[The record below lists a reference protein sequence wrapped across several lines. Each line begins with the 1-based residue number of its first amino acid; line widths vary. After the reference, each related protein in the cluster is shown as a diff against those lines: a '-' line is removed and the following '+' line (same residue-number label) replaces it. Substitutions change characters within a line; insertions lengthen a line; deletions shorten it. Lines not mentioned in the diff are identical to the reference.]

1 MISKFKKI
9 FEVYRQF
16 RDFVVESWRNN
27 NAESLTEEINNK
39 IEHYRENGVELT
51 EEEAIEEILAD
62 STWELVQNEDIINEL
77 CKQNRSLAQSILD
90 AIEKVIE
97 KLKAILTGNI
107 SLYEPRIE
115 KKLYEELG
123 IAEEAAKMWVDGI
136 SNQVKNIENKN
147 LTYDKD
153 IKFSIKDNYE
163 GPDGKTYDQ
172 VVVLDTDLF
181 KIKKNKHKSRS
192 AVLKDFVYEKLAGHK
207 VIAYDGDKP
216 VAIEF
221 ARANERV
228 IKDGIDKDHKVID
241 KLARKKHDRDRH
253 IIAHAK
259 ELVEVSKNTNTSN
272 SENSHQW
279 LDKNGWD
286 FRKVYIVNHRGD
298 ILEATLNIANT
309 EDGRKV
315 LYDINKIR
323 TISLADVATKAS
335 RGNVDSSYN
344 KNISVKEPKSKS
356 FSLKEPV
363 EVGDKLIAMH
373 NITPDKLWKALKLGG
388 FPMPSLAVTKAKI
401 GHTNFGDIS
410 LLFDKSTI
418 DPEADSRNK
427 VYGADAWTPVFPQI
441 DYKLNEKKADEVYDR
456 ANKVGDLAFF
466 NPVSLASTNLESKV
480 KDVNGDSLVEHFKN
494 DYGLKNMY
502 LAEKGEPVK
511 MLFEEKDR
519 GGDIG
524 KWFAENCKNEVLEY
538 NKIENNPENE
548 TQYVLDNKE
557 KLSEVYANYLRKVKK
572 ENEEYITKRINH
584 RPMLLIGVKNGLMKG
599 MDLLEGKKDIVED
612 IEATEKLINDKVNQV
627 DYEKWL
633 KDLFAGIVEKEG
645 VYNGKDPY
653 TASGNRRSFEKLHYD
668 VTLDNIV
675 QAMIG
680 QADNV
685 RNDSAFF
692 NGLKTIRAVATEDFG
707 SLEDIRNGKN
717 KLRTI
722 DNDNYELLYNN
733 LSDELADIISKI
745 ASKTYGSSNDF
756 IKQDAIGMNIA
767 DAILEGNTTAE
778 GLKKYLNKYGSKV
791 KVEDTKPLEN
801 LIKEVAN
808 MPVNLFEAKP
818 ERSVRFDEVVG
829 AVVPADID
837 TDLVNALEEEG
848 IEVSKYESDEDRID
862 TVNRLADKKNIMFS
876 IKDSMTKKDY
886 YHYGWAI
893 VNKIL
898 DKEEIASFLKQ
909 IGDLKRGNYY
919 VRNYEGLIIIPVY
932 NKMGMA
938 NKLVYTDGR
947 YQNPSIEKILN
958 IEGVKNE
965 TELAVIREVI
975 LNEERVNKLEIENVQ
990 GAFGNGIKCTVVES
1004 DSKSYEELQR
1014 RRTGEDSKGNF
1025 GENKGVENEGRN
1037 ISNDKKYSLKTLKQ
1051 DRTLKKL
1058 KKKLAEGEAK
1068 LKEDLSPEERNRIS
1082 NENLELLMQ
1091 IQALETKEQLANA
1104 EGLSKEEIEK
1114 FENDYKQL
1122 EEAMG
1127 QMGIKPMEGN
1137 IVDVPVIT
1145 DELIEEYNQKDDISF
1160 EEAPTFK
1167 ERAVKAKQVRTKSVA
1182 ELETQIENLK
1192 KENERLAQETKLT
1205 HGKLPDIKDIK
1216 KRVNQYVREL
1226 MGGKK
1231 TSLVLVDKATNRVE
1245 HIYKLI
1251 KEGNYEKAALEAYHA
1266 AIEVLEEVDFTP
1278 AHPLYDEYLALNEYL
1293 RTTPI
1298 EVSEQDKKNITD
1310 FNYIR
1315 KEMFGKIRIVNGPG
1329 NIDSVYEEMAELF
1342 PVFINSS
1349 AISDLNNEG
1358 TINSIDMFHEIVDL
1372 RRDFESLDFVLE
1384 EEEFSQLAKE
1394 FGNDLIEIAMD
1405 TKPKMTVA
1413 DKMKNRYDSKVKK
1426 LKENFDKAIK
1436 EANEKMEKKF
1446 GDSYKKKIEKELRKD
1461 IRKEER
1467 IRANEKRD
1475 KEIQKLKEKHE
1486 KKENKKKDT
1495 TEHKKFVTEIEK
1507 NLKWLSDRL
1516 VKPTDDKH
1524 IPEEFRKLV
1533 AEFLYGIDRQTARSK
1548 KLQENS
1554 GKISLKTLNLQKL
1567 QDAYESIAKEDG
1579 SGEFEYDGYIA
1590 DIINA
1595 TKIKLDDKSIDDA
1608 DNKTLKD
1615 IKTITDALIFQI
1627 RQAGK
1632 NFNEELRQSREE
1644 IAKEIIS
1651 ELDKVDASRKKKK
1664 KNPEDGYKEYTGYLF
1679 GSLDKL
1685 LNEDMVTPGDFF
1697 ELLGEGMNK
1706 LYKPLRKGFDKH
1718 VRNRQN
1724 TREMFAKTFE
1734 KYYNKKKPGSKLEKI
1749 RNSKSAIRIE
1759 LENGYGIT
1767 MTPAQIMS
1775 LYCLNKREQARGHIY
1790 GAGIVAS
1797 GIESSNIISRSIGG
1811 RKKVQAESMQVTPT
1825 DVSNIIS
1832 KLTDEQKAIA
1842 DALMEY
1848 LNTTC
1853 ADWGNEASMKLFGYK
1868 KFTEKNYFPIKSAD
1882 VYLNDNLEARQID
1895 EVIKNFGFTKG
1906 TVVKANNPIVIADI
1920 FEVVADHVNK
1930 MSLYNAFA
1938 VPIADFQRI
1947 YNYNIKNEEG
1957 LRTQTVRS
1965 KLKKV
1970 YGEKPEKYIK
1980 NFMVDLNNNN
1990 ATKNRDTGFTRLYNK
2005 ALANYK
2011 KAAIGFNLRVLV
2023 QQPTAIMRAMQYI
2036 SPTRFVGI
2044 SNPRKNLKEMRE
2056 YCPIAAWKS
2065 WGYAQTDVARD
2076 IEDIMMNNEWS
2087 RLDLITMRPYGFAD
2101 DVTWS
2106 MIWSAVKRDVKTKHK
2121 DVKVGSDEFWELCN
2135 EQASMIF
2142 DKTQVVD
2149 SPFHK
2154 SQIMRDKGIM
2164 QKTLS
2169 SFMAE
2174 PTRTFNMVRTEMT
2187 LAMREYKAGEKGK
2200 ATKRMSRTIGVFG
2213 AYTSNHA
2220 ILHQA
2225 NKPDYKPDN
2234 RIVVNFPKYIV
2245 DTMNGFFI
2253 GNPIKTVADDENVAN
2268 YIEYIEKYNNQDD
2281 NNAELSKVC
2290 SIYGNGFEMYYLD
2303 ENSELCITYLTP
2315 REAFMVYDDS
2325 IIERSMY
2332 FIRLYKDN
2340 DNNEF
2345 GSISNTYGVRSFK
2358 VTGGLKW
2365 LDDWQP
2371 HYFDGVP
2378 ATEFVENE
2386 ERQGLFEPVMS
2397 IVNAYNKA
2405 ISEKANDVDY
2415 FADAYMKVLGAKLE
2429 PEDLQFI
2436 RDNRVVNFEGED
2448 AQKIIVEFMGKP
2460 ESDTTQE
2467 NLLNR
2472 LERLI
2477 FQISMV
2483 ANISDENFGTASGI
2497 SLKYKLQAMSNLE
2510 KTKERKFE
2518 KGMNRRYKLLFSNPA
2533 SKVPADSYVQLNYRF
2548 TPNIPANLLE
2558 EADIATK
2565 LEGITSQET
2574 QLKVLSIVDNV
2585 QSEIDKI
2592 AEDNKPPAETI
2603 IDKLMF
2609 NAGGDNN
2616 DQ

>member
-1 MISKFKKI
+1 M
-9 FEVYRQF
+9 QF

-77 CKQNRSLAQSILD
+77 CRQNRSLAQSILD

-97 KLKAILTGNI
+97 KLKAILTGNV

-123 IAEEAAKMWVDGI
+123 IAEEVAKMWVDGI
-136 SNQVKNIENKN
+136 ANVDTAKTIGNSKKMFSVRKDFNKKLMDWYNNNSPEERRKSGGFVNIGKTSDILKPLDIKEYDFYMRKSKIQKILDDHDEMSIDIIAKMPEVLENPIIVMQSQTVKDSIVVIGELKALNEKPVMVSVHLKPKDRNGDIMDYAIVTSAYARSELQNFIENSDILYINPNKKITDSWSESLGLQLPSEVTN
-147 LTYDKD
+147 YGYIDKVTYYDD
-153 IKFSIKDNYE
+153 VVNSNENENGTSI
-163 GPDGKTYDQ
+163 
-172 VVVLDTDLF
+172 
-181 KIKKNKHKSRS
+181 SR
-192 AVLKDFVYEKLAGHK
+192 A
-207 VIAYDGDKP
+207 
-216 VAIEF
+216 F
-221 ARANERV
+221 ARAQKNN
-228 IKDGIDKDHKVID
+228 
-241 KLARKKHDRDRH
+241 KK
-253 IIAHAK
+253 
-259 ELVEVSKNTNTSN
+259 
-272 SENSHQW
+272 
-279 LDKNGWD
+279 
-286 FRKVYIVNHRGD
+286 
-298 ILEATLNIANT
+298 
-309 EDGRKV
+309 
-315 LYDINKIR
+315 
-323 TISLADVATKAS
+323 
-335 RGNVDSSYN
+335 
-344 KNISVKEPKSKS
+344 

-373 NITPDKLWKALKLGG
+373 NITQDKLWKALKLGG

-441 DYKLNEKKADEVYDR
+441 DYKLNEKKTDEVYDR

-524 KWFAENCKNEVLEY
+524 KWFAENCKDEVLEY
-538 NKIENNPENE
+538 NKIENSPENE

-848 IEVSKYESDEDRID
+848 IEVSKYESDKDRID

-876 IKDSMTKKDY
+876 IKDNGNNLTAKQYFKF
-886 YHYGWAI
+886 GWATANG
-893 VNKIL
+893 VLNTKEAVDFF
-898 DKEEIASFLKQ
+898 DKLKYVESKKYPKSKD
-909 IGDLKRGNYY
+909 GDY
-919 VRNYEGLIIIPVY
+919 IIEVGEKDGI
-932 NKMGMA
+932 N
-938 NKLVYTDGR
+938 NKLVYTNGDW
-947 YQNPSIEKILN
+947 NDPSIYKVVTINALEDETILSDIRRSIYYYEEDGGEVQREI
-958 IEGVKNE
+958 IESIYRQEVVSE
-965 TELAVIREVI
+965 TFR
-975 LNEERVNKLEIENVQ
+975 
-990 GAFGNGIKCTVVES
+990 T
-1004 DSKSYEELQR
+1004 DWDSYEKFRAR
-1014 RRTGEDSKGNF
+1014 RERGSGE
-1025 GENKGVENEGRN
+1025 ENSREDRGLNRRGRN
-1037 ISNDKKYSLKTLKQ
+1037 TESDKKYSLKTLKQ

-1058 KKKLAEGEAK
+1058 KKKLVEGEAK

-1127 QMGIKPMEGN
+1127 QIGIKPMEGN

-1182 ELETQIENLK
+1182 ELEAQIENLK

-1315 KEMFGKIRIVNGPG
+1315 KEMFVKIRIVNGPG

-1358 TINSIDMFHEIVDL
+1358 TINSIDMFHEIVEL

-1475 KEIQKLKEKHE
+1475 KEMQKLKEKHE

-1749 RNSKSAIRIE
+1749 RQKKSAIRIE

-1797 GIESSNIISRSIGG
+1797 GIESNNIISRSIGG

-1965 KLKKV
+1965 KLRKV

-2325 IIERSMY
+2325 IIERPMY

-2365 LDDWQP
+2365 LDDDWQP

-2448 AQKIIVEFMGKP
+2448 AQKIIVDFMGKP

-2533 SKVPADSYVQLNYRF
+2533 SKVPAEAYVQLNYRF

-2592 AEDNKPPAETI
+2592 AEDNKPPAETVV
-2603 IDKLMF
+2603 DKLMF
-2609 NAGGDNN
+2609 SGGSDE
-2616 DQ
+2616 

>member
-1 MISKFKKI
+1 M
-9 FEVYRQF
+9 
-16 RDFVVESWRNN
+16 
-27 NAESLTEEINNK
+27 
-39 IEHYRENGVELT
+39 
-51 EEEAIEEILAD
+51 
-62 STWELVQNEDIINEL
+62 
-77 CKQNRSLAQSILD
+77 
-90 AIEKVIE
+90 
-97 KLKAILTGNI
+97 
-107 SLYEPRIE
+107 
-115 KKLYEELG
+115 
-123 IAEEAAKMWVDGI
+123 
-136 SNQVKNIENKN
+136 
-147 LTYDKD
+147 
-153 IKFSIKDNYE
+153 
-163 GPDGKTYDQ
+163 
-172 VVVLDTDLF
+172 
-181 KIKKNKHKSRS
+181 
-192 AVLKDFVYEKLAGHK
+192 YEKLAGHK

-1595 TKIKLDDKSIDDA
+1595 TKIKLDGKSIDEA

-1749 RNSKSAIRIE
+1749 RQKKSAIRIE

-1797 GIESSNIISRSIGG
+1797 GIESNNIISRSIGG

-1965 KLKKV
+1965 KLRKV

-2200 ATKRMSRTIGVFG
+2200 ATKRMSRTIGVFD

-2325 IIERSMY
+2325 IIERPMY

-2365 LDDWQP
+2365 LDDDWQP

-2592 AEDNKPPAETI
+2592 AEDNKPPAETVV
-2603 IDKLMF
+2603 DKLMF
-2609 NAGGDNN
+2609 SGGSDE
-2616 DQ
+2616 